1 MLRNLLVSIVILCL
15 TTFTPAQVAV
25 AVGGGWGGVAV
36 STGYGGYG
44 GYYGGYYGGV
54 VAPVGG
60 WYGFGYTSSFC
71 ASPVPQV
78 LPIAQPVTAYTVAP
92 AYVQPVQQVVVQQA
106 PAVRQTITEVV
117 EKKKKSR
124 KENSSKECTCSCKK

>member
-1 MLRNLLVSIVILCL
+1 MIKTILAAIVSLYIASI
-15 TTFTPAQVAV
+15 TPAQVAV

-44 GYYGGYYGGV
+44 GYYGGV

-60 WYGFGYTSSFC
+60 WYGFGYASSFC

-78 LPIAQPVTAYTVAP
+78 VPIAQPVTTYTVAP

-124 KENSSKECTCSCKK
+124 KEKSSKECSCSCKK